1 MSNNKTS
8 ALGYFKYFKSFIGN
22 RIYVYIL
29 LNFLIGLFDGLGL
42 AMFIPLISIATGN
55 IDDNN
60 ASLGK
65 LKFVVD
71 TIKSVGLE
79 LNLITALSI
88 MILMFIIKGMFY
100 YIKLNYLNKTQLI
113 ALTQIR
119 FSLVNHLRNLSYEGF
134 TKMDAGKVQNNMVG
148 ETGKLMSAMGSY
160 FTTIQNIVLLL
171 TYVLMAF
178 ASNWKFAIMVGIG
191 GLFTN
196 LFYSFINK
204 KIKEY
209 STFMVG
215 IAHVFN
221 GTLIQTIQNFK
232 YLRAT
237 NNFKVFEKR
246 LKDNINESEKLSYKA
261 GKISYIGE
269 SLREPMIIIVI
280 GFVIYIQVALLNNN
294 FNSILVSLLLFYK
307 SLGFVVSMQS
317 TWSSFIRTSVGIESV
332 ENLIHDLKKEGEQNN
347 EYIIDNIQD
356 LRLENITLT
365 YGNKNILDNVSLD
378 IPVKNTVAFVGE
390 SGAGKTTLAN
400 VACGLIFPHSGVVLS
415 GNQSIYDSNINSF
428 REKVGYITQE
438 TVIFDDTLYNNI
450 TFWAPKTKENIDKFN
465 RVISMVS
472 LEKFINNLELKE
484 DSPLGNNGVLIS
496 GGQKQRISIAR
507 ELYKDTELLI
517 LDEATSALDSE
528 TEKHIKENIDILHGK
543 FTMVIIAHRLSTI
556 KNVDKIF
563 LMEDGQIVDSGSF
576 QDLILSS
583 QKFKKMVDLQKVS

>member
-71 TIKSVGLE
+71 AIKSVGLE

>member
-160 FTTIQNIVLLL
+160 FTTLHNIVLLF

-178 ASNWKFAIMVGIG
+178 ASNWKFAIIVGIG
-191 GLFTN
+191 VLFTN

-428 REKVGYITQE
+428 RERVGDITQE